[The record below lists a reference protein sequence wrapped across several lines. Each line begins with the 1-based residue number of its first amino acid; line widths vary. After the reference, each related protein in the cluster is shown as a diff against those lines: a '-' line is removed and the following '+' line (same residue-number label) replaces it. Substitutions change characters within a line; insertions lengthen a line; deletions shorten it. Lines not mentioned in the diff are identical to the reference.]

1 MTSAPDADR
10 PCPLCGGTLV
20 RGPGTIPFVVG
31 SMVAVIKG
39 VPSEVCNTCSEPL
52 LDGAATDNVAA
63 LLSSARSGGA
73 EVMVMVYRPHN
84 AAA

>member
-1 MTSAPDADR
+1 MIPAPDADK

-20 RGPGTIPFVVG
+20 RGPATIPFVVG

-39 VPSEVCNTCSEPL
+39 VPAEVCNTCSEPF
-52 LDGAATDNVAA
+52 LDGAATDDVAA
-63 LLSSARSGGA
+63 LLRIARSGGA